1 MRSLFVVPAMLLG
14 AGSVLAAG
22 SVAHAQ
28 VVAFA
33 TVDSGIPERI
43 DSTVTVPAGAHIF
56 AQLQRPLETRSAK
69 IGDSVYM
76 QVTFPVTVDDKV
88 LIPAGT
94 YILAT
99 FDSVSRR
106 SWIHHRIAF
115 RFRITSLLFANGYV
129 AMVRQPAHA
138 QPRDPSSLGPAE
150 QPTALMV
157 ASGAAPVAG
166 LAIGALADGRNGA
179 VLGSE
184 IGGGVGL
191 AIAIVALTRGSDY
204 SLAPG
209 FPLELRSE
217 GPMMLDAK
225 RAADAVRVPFAV
237 QSHQLSAQ
245 QRCYTPGS
253 PGTPDIYIPGTPGM
267 PPMGDSPGTPDTAP
281 TIIPGTPPTPGYWH
295 SCP

>member
-1 MRSLFVVPAMLLG
+1 MRSLFVVPAMLL
-14 AGSVLAAG
+14 AVG
-22 SVAHAQ
+22 SVAHRQAA
-28 VVAFA
+28 VFA
-33 TVDSGIPERI
+33 AMDSPIPGPVDS
-43 DSTVTVPAGAHIF
+43 SVTVPAGAHIF

-99 FDSVSRR
+99 LDSVSRR

-184 IGGGVGL
+184 IGSGVGL

-267 PPMGDSPGTPDTAP
+267 PPIGDSPGTPDTAP
-281 TIIPGTPPTPGYWH
+281 TIIPGTAPTPGYWH